1 MHALKP
7 QRGKVPGLLIATALT
22 LSLAAPGTASAASP
36 TQIAP
41 KRGSVLTAGSQPT
54 FKVRDTSASA
64 RKYGVFVTVSTSKR
78 LTRTGDLKKTD
89 IGTFAKTKRRGSVF
103 SYKTPLYTFP
113 TWFMVRAGTYYWQA
127 FRIDCAVRGCHVHT
141 KVRSFKVQ

>member
-7 QRGKVPGLLIATALT
+7 QRGKVPGLLIATTLALG
-22 LSLAAPGTASAASP
+22 LAAPGAASAASP

-41 KRGSVLTAGSQPT
+41 KSGSVLTAGSQPT
-54 FKVRDTSASA
+54 FKVRDASASA
-64 RKYGVFVTVSTSKR
+64 RRYGVFVTVSTSKK
-78 LTRTGDLKKTD
+78 LTARGDLKKTD
-89 IGTFAKTKRRGSVF
+89 IGTFAKMKRRGSVF
-103 SYKTPLYTFP
+103 SYKTPLYSFP

-127 FRIDCAVRGCHVHT
+127 FRIDCSVKGCHVHT